1 MIEKNKKPSIRFK
14 GFTDEWEERKFA
26 EVYSYLQNNT
36 LSRAELNY
44 ESGIAKNVHYG
55 DVLIKFGEC
64 LDVKTSKLPMI
75 LNESVLAKLKAS
87 FLKEGD
93 VVIADTAEDETV
105 GKCCEMVELKDEIV
119 LSGLHTIPCRPNW
132 KFATGYLGYYMN
144 SPSYHDQLL
153 PLMQGTKVTSVSK
166 TALKDTDVAYPKKIE
181 EQIKI
186 AAFFKQLN
194 NLITLHQRKYD
205 KLINVKKIMLEKMF
219 QKNGD
224 NIPEIRFKGFTDEW
238 EQRKFGELA
247 DYKKGPFG
255 SALTKD
261 MFVPRSNESIKV
273 YEQQNAINKN
283 WKLERYYIPK
293 DYAIKLN
300 SFAVHGGDI
309 IVSCAGTIG
318 EIYALPKGAESGVI
332 NQALMRIR
340 VDENIIDKELFIYL
354 FSNMINLFSKI
365 HSNGSAMKNIPP
377 FSDLKPTVVYV
388 PSMAEQKKIVRLLN
402 KMETLITLHQQELD
416 KYKNIKKACFQRM
429 FL

>member
-1 MIEKNKKPSIRFK
+1 MIEKNKKPSVRFK

-75 LNESVLAKLKAS
+75 SNESVLAKLKAS

-93 VVIADTAEDETV
+93 VVIADTAEDESV

-181 EQIKI
+181 EQTKI
-186 AAFFKQLN
+186 AFFFEQLN
-194 NLITLHQRKYD
+194 NLIILYQLKCD
-205 KLINVKKIMLEKMF
+205 KLIKVKKAMIEKMF
-219 QKNGD
+219 PKDGSKV
-224 NIPEIRFKGFTDEW
+224 PEIRFKGFTDEW
-238 EQRKFGELA
+238 QTRKLGELVKYVV
-247 DYKKGPFG
+247 DNRG
-255 SALTKD
+255 
-261 MFVPRSNESIKV
+261 
-273 YEQQNAINKN
+273 KN
-283 WKLERYYIPK
+283 PKYYCENGIP
-293 DYAIKLN
+293 
-300 SFAVHGGDI
+300 
-309 IVSCAGTIG
+309 
-318 EIYALPKGAESGVI
+318 
-332 NQALMRIR
+332 
-340 VDENIIDKELFIYL
+340 IIDNFMIKNNCYPNLKEATRFIDEDLFNNFIRKY
-354 FSNMINLFSKI
+354 NEV
-365 HSNGSAMKNIPP
+365 
-377 FSDLKPTVVYV
+377 DD
-388 PSMAEQKKIVRLLN
+388 
-402 KMETLITLHQQELD
+402 TLITLVGNGIGNIALFPKEKSVIIQNTLGLRFDENKKFMYYSMLSKNKEIVSLDRGMAQPSIRQDELLNLEFLIPNDKEQNKISELMFNIDNLIMLHQQELD
-416 KYKNIKKACFQRM
+416 KLKNIKKACFQRM

>member
-166 TALKDTDVAYPKKIE
+166 TALKNTDVAYPKKIE
-181 EQIKI
+181 EQTKI
-186 AAFFKQLN
+186 TAFFKQLN
-194 NLITLHQRKYD
+194 NLITLHQRKHY
-205 KLINVKKIMLEKMF
+205 KLINIKEAMLQKMF
-219 QKNGD
+219 PKNGS
-224 NIPEIRFKGFTDEW
+224 NVPEIRFKGFTDEW
-238 EQRKFGELA
+238 EQRKLGEITKLGSSKRVHRE
-247 DYKKGPFG
+247 DYTETGIPFFRGLEISKLGTSSNLGDVLYISEKYYKDLKCKYGVPEVGDILITAVGTLGNTYLIRDNTPFYFKDGNLILLSNIQINSHYLNIYLGEGMGKKRVLESAAG
-255 SALTKD
+255 SNQKALT
-261 MFVPRSNESIKV
+261 MV
-273 YEQQNAINKN
+273 
-283 WKLERYYIPK
+283 KLENVEVLFPNLEEQEK
-293 DYAIKLN
+293 
-300 SFAVHGGDI
+300 
-309 IVSCAGTIG
+309 IG
-318 EIYALPKGAESGVI
+318 A
-332 NQALMRIR
+332 
-340 VDENIIDKELFIYL
+340 F
-354 FSNMINLFSKI
+354 F
-365 HSNGSAMKNIPP
+365 
-377 FSDLKPTVVYV
+377 
-388 PSMAEQKKIVRLLN
+388 EQLDN
-402 KMETLITLHQQELD
+402 LITLHQRELE
-416 KYKNIKKACFQRM
+416 KLKNMKKACFQRM